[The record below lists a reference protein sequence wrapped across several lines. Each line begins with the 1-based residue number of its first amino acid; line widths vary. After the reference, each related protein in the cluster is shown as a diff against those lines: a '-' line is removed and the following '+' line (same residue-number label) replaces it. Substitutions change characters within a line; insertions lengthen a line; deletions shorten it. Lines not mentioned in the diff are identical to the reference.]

1 MTRYRKLL
9 IGSSIALAM
18 GLTACGGGGGYDG
31 PQTSW
36 NSPPPLVSPPP
47 PPPPLPC
54 VPATPWDYC

>member
-1 MTRYRKLL
+1 MTRYRKLM

-18 GLTACGGGGGYDG
+18 GLTACGGGGYDG

-47 PPPPLPC
+47 PPPPC

>member
-1 MTRYRKLL
+1 MTRYRKFL
-9 IGSSIALAM
+9 IGSSIAISI

-36 NSPPPLVSPPP
+36 NSPPPPVSPPP
-47 PPPPLPC
+47 PPC